1 MGPGGPICSAG
12 SIEPE
17 VSSIGLGTQAISTKE
32 LFADID
38 RMDAPAFASYF
49 AEDGLLHF
57 GNADEVRGRG
67 AIEATIAGFF
77 GTIKGLR
84 HRILERWD
92 VGDTTILQAEVTYTR
107 TDDGQ
112 VTLPAVV
119 IFRRA
124 DDLIEDYRIY
134 IDQAPLYS

>member
-1 MGPGGPICSAG
+1 MLGPATEAGG
-12 SIEPE
+12 EL
-17 VSSIGLGTQAISTKE
+17 IGLGTQVLSTRDP
-32 LFADID
+32 FADID
-38 RMDAPAFASYF
+38 RMDAAAFASYF
-49 AEDGLLHF
+49 AEEGALHF
-57 GNADEVRGRG
+57 ANANADEVRGCG
-67 AIEATIAGFF
+67 AIEAVIADFF

-84 HRILERWD
+84 HRILEQWD

-124 DDLIEDYRIY
+124 GDLIEDYRIY
-134 IDQAPLYS
+134 IDQAPLYA